1 MENVKSLNEIE
12 EKLPK
17 SVDEAREIFKQMSK
31 INPLVRK
38 LHVKF
43 SLGAPETEDEDII

>member
-1 MENVKSLNEIE
+1 MDIKVTKNE

-17 SVDEAREIFKQMSK
+17 SVDEARKIFSEMTK

-38 LHVKF
+38 LHIQF
-43 SLGAPETEDEDII
+43 NLGAPEVEDEDLI

>member
-1 MENVKSLNEIE
+1 MDMKVTKIE

-17 SVDEAREIFKQMSK
+17 SVDEARKIFSDMTK

-38 LHVKF
+38 LYIQF
-43 SLGAPETEDEDII
+43 NLGAPETEDDDLI